1 MKFLVLFILIIAFNL
16 EAKEYK
22 SIHGFSIQVPNN
34 YIVISNFNSADVVEG
49 LRQEGYDSPFLKELN
64 TDLPFEYFVK
74 KNDLNI
80 DNPDE
85 ININSKYQNYIDIEA
100 HPLDEY
106 CYSMQMIMSNAAGRN
121 LEQYVCEKSDLPGKM
136 IGKSFYYIMDSL
148 YSDEEKSLQYQFF
161 ATREQLVTVTL
172 NCSPV
177 SCNNSE
183 KVLRSLLKSMR

>member
-74 KNDLNI
+74 KNDLNKFLES
-80 DNPDE
+80 NMG
-85 ININSKYQNYIDIEA
+85 
-100 HPLDEY
+100 
-106 CYSMQMIMSNAAGRN
+106 CY
-121 LEQYVCEKSDLPGKM
+121 
-136 IGKSFYYIMDSL
+136 
-148 YSDEEKSLQYQFF
+148 
-161 ATREQLVTVTL
+161 
-172 NCSPV
+172 
-177 SCNNSE
+177 
-183 KVLRSLLKSMR
+183 